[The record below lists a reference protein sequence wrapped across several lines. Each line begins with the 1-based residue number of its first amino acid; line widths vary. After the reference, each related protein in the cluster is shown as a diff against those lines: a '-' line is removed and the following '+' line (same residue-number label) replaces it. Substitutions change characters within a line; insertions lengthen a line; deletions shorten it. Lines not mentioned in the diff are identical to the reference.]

1 MDDFKA
7 FELPDVACGGEA
19 VDPQACACEAPRK
32 RGRPRAFDPDAVLET
47 VLEMFWMRGFANTS
61 LDDIAAA
68 TGVSRPSLSATFGD
82 KEALYLKAM
91 ERYRQ
96 GISGQLDQVLQCNGS
111 NDNLRGIIN
120 RYFDVMIRSYTGDVD
135 GESEAGECLGC
146 AFMCT
151 ALNEAPRHESI
162 MSVLQGTIEEFDA
175 RFERFFVKAQE
186 MGHIGSNQNPK
197 VMSQMI
203 TSLTSSLAVRARAGA
218 SRDDLKAIVDAT
230 TSFLFP

>member
-1 MDDFKA
+1 
-7 FELPDVACGGEA
+7 
-19 VDPQACACEAPRK
+19 
-32 RGRPRAFDPDAVLET
+32 

-61 LDDIAAA
+61 LDDISAA
-68 TGVSRPSLSATFGD
+68 TGVSRPSLASTFGD

-91 ERYRQ
+91 ERYRN
-96 GISGQLDQVLQCNGS
+96 GISDKLDTVLTCNGPG
-111 NDNLRGIIN
+111 DNLRGIVN
-120 RYFDVMIRSYTGDVD
+120 RYFDVMIASYTG
-135 GESEAGECLGC
+135 ETEECLGC

-175 RFERFFVKAQE
+175 RFERFFTKAQE
-186 MGHIGSNQNPK
+186 MGHIGSNQDPK

-218 SRDDLKAIVDAT
+218 SRTDLQKIVDAT

>member
-1 MDDFKA
+1 MDDLKT
-7 FELPDVACGGEA
+7 FELPDVTCGGQGTDVE
-19 VDPQACACEAPRK
+19 ACACETPRK
-32 RGRPRAFDPDAVLET
+32 RGRPRAFDPDVVLET
-47 VLEMFWMRGFANTS
+47 VLELFWMRGFANTS
-61 LDDIAAA
+61 LDDISAA
-68 TGVSRPSLSATFGD
+68 TGVSRPSLAATFGD

-91 ERYRQ
+91 ERYRN
-96 GISGQLDQVLQCNGS
+96 GISGQLDTVLQCNGPG
-111 NDNLRGIIN
+111 DNLRGIVN
-120 RYFDVMIRSYTGDVD
+120 RYFDVMISSYTGETED
-135 GESEAGECLGC
+135 CLGC

-175 RFERFFVKAQE
+175 RFEHFFTKAQE
-186 MGHIGSNQNPK
+186 MGHIGSNQDPK

-218 SRDDLKAIVDAT
+218 SREDLKAIVDAT

>member
-1 MDDFKA
+1 MDDLKTI
-7 FELPDVACGGEA
+7 ELPDATCGGQGDA
-19 VDPQACACEAPRK
+19 GACASARK
-32 RGRPRAFDPDAVLET
+32 RGRPRAFDPDVVLET

-61 LDDIAAA
+61 LDDISAA
-68 TGVSRPSLSATFGD
+68 TGVSRPSLAATFGD

-91 ERYRQ
+91 ERYRN
-96 GISGQLDQVLQCNGS
+96 GISDQLDTVLQCTGQ
-111 NDNLRGIIN
+111 DGTLRDIVN
-120 RYFDVMIRSYTGDVD
+120 RYFDVMIASYTG
-135 GESEAGECLGC
+135 ETEECLGC

-175 RFERFFVKAQE
+175 RFERFFTKARE
-186 MGHIGSNQNPK
+186 LGHIGSNQDPK

-218 SRDDLKAIVDAT
+218 SRADLQKIVDAT

>member
-1 MDDFKA
+1 MDDLKMID
-7 FELPDVACGGEA
+7 LPDVTCGGQGDA
-19 VDPQACACEAPRK
+19 AACASAARK
-32 RGRPRAFDPDAVLET
+32 RGRPRAFDPDVVLET

-61 LDDIAAA
+61 LDDISAA
-68 TGVSRPSLSATFGD
+68 TGVSRPSLAATFGD

-91 ERYRQ
+91 ERYRNA
-96 GISGQLDQVLQCNGS
+96 ISAQLDTVLQCTGGEGT
-111 NDNLRGIIN
+111 LRGIIN
-120 RYFDVMIRSYTGDVD
+120 RYFDVMIGSYTG
-135 GESEAGECLGC
+135 ETEECLGC

-175 RFERFFVKAQE
+175 RFERFFTKAQE
-186 MGHIGSNQNPK
+186 MGHIGSNQDPK

-218 SRDDLKAIVDAT
+218 SREDLQKIVEAT

>member
-1 MDDFKA
+1 LDDLKTI
-7 FELPDVACGGEA
+7 ELPEVTCGGQGDA
-19 VDPQACACEAPRK
+19 AACASARK
-32 RGRPRAFDPDAVLET
+32 RGRPRAFDPDVVLET

-61 LDDIAAA
+61 LDDISAA
-68 TGVSRPSLSATFGD
+68 TGVSRPSLAATFGD

-91 ERYRQ
+91 ERYRN
-96 GISGQLDQVLQCNGS
+96 GISGQLDTVLQCNGQG
-111 NDNLRGIIN
+111 DNLRGIVN
-120 RYFDVMIRSYTGDVD
+120 RYFDVMIASYTG
-135 GESEAGECLGC
+135 ETEECLGC

-175 RFERFFVKAQE
+175 RFEHFFIKAQE
-186 MGHIGSNQNPK
+186 MGHIGSNQDPK

-218 SRDDLKAIVDAT
+218 SREDLQKIVDAT

>member
-1 MDDFKA
+1 MDDLTS
-7 FELPDVACGGEA
+7 FELPTGVCGGQAADAE
-19 VDPQACACEAPRK
+19 ACAGAPRK
-32 RGRPRAFDPDAVLET
+32 RGRPRAFDPDSVLET

-68 TGVSRPSLSATFGD
+68 TGVSRPSLAATFGD

-96 GISGQLDQVLQCNGS
+96 GINEQLDAVLTCNGQ
-111 NDNLRGIIN
+111 NDTLRGILT
-120 RYFDVMIRSYTGDVD
+120 RYFDIMIRSYTG
-135 GESEAGECLGC
+135 ETEECLGC

-162 MSVLQGTIEEFDA
+162 LSVLQNTIDEFDR
-175 RFERFFVKAQE
+175 RFEAFFVAAQSR
-186 MGHIGSNQNPK
+186 GHIGANQDPK

-218 SRDDLKAIVDAT
+218 SREDLQKIVDST
-230 TSFLFP
+230 TNFLFP

>member
-1 MDDFKA
+1 MDDLKT
-7 FELPDVACGGEA
+7 FELPDVTCGGQGTDAE
-19 VDPQACACEAPRK
+19 ACAGSVRK
-32 RGRPRAFDPDAVLET
+32 RGRPRAFDPDVVLET

-61 LDDIAAA
+61 LDDISAA
-68 TGVSRPSLSATFGD
+68 TGVSRPSLAATFGD

-91 ERYRQ
+91 ERYRN
-96 GISGQLDQVLQCNGS
+96 GISDKLDLVLTCNGL

-120 RYFDVMIRSYTGDVD
+120 RYFDIMISSYTG
-135 GESEAGECLGC
+135 ETEECLGC

-175 RFERFFVKAQE
+175 RFERFFTKAQE
-186 MGHIGSNQNPK
+186 LGHIGSNQDPK

-218 SRDDLKAIVDAT
+218 SRADLQKIVDAT
-230 TSFLFP
+230 TNFLFP

>member
-1 MDDFKA
+1 MDDLKT
-7 FELPDVACGGEA
+7 FELSEVTCGGQGDA
-19 VDPQACACEAPRK
+19 GACATAVRK

-61 LDDIAAA
+61 LDDISAA
-68 TGVSRPSLSATFGD
+68 TGVSRPSLASTFGD

-91 ERYRQ
+91 ERYRN
-96 GISGQLDQVLQCNGS
+96 GISDQLDLVLTCNGPG
-111 NDNLRGIIN
+111 DNLHGIIN
-120 RYFDVMIRSYTGDVD
+120 RYFDIMIGSYTG
-135 GESEAGECLGC
+135 ETEACLGC

-175 RFERFFVKAQE
+175 RFERFFTKAQE
-186 MGHIGSNQNPK
+186 MGHIGSNQDPK

-218 SRDDLKAIVDAT
+218 RREDLQKIVDAT
-230 TSFLFP
+230 TNFLFP

>member
-1 MDDFKA
+1 LDDLKTI
-7 FELPDVACGGEA
+7 ELPDATCGGQGDA
-19 VDPQACACEAPRK
+19 GACASARK
-32 RGRPRAFDPDAVLET
+32 RGRPRAFDPDVVLET

-61 LDDIAAA
+61 LDDISAA
-68 TGVSRPSLSATFGD
+68 TGVSRPSLAATFGD

-91 ERYRQ
+91 ERYRN
-96 GISGQLDQVLQCNGS
+96 GISTQLDTVLQCTGAGGT
-111 NDNLRGIIN
+111 LRDIIN
-120 RYFDVMIRSYTGDVD
+120 RYFDVMIASYTG
-135 GESEAGECLGC
+135 ETEECLGC

-175 RFERFFVKAQE
+175 RFERFFTKAQE
-186 MGHIGSNQNPK
+186 LGHIGSNQDPK

-218 SRDDLKAIVDAT
+218 SRADLQKIVDAT
-230 TSFLFP
+230 TGFLFP

>member
-1 MDDFKA
+1 MDDLKTI
-7 FELPDVACGGEA
+7 ELPDATCGGQGDA
-19 VDPQACACEAPRK
+19 GACASARK
-32 RGRPRAFDPDAVLET
+32 RGRPRAFDPDVVLET

-61 LDDIAAA
+61 LDDISAA
-68 TGVSRPSLSATFGD
+68 TGVSRPSLAATFGD

-91 ERYRQ
+91 ERYRN
-96 GISGQLDQVLQCNGS
+96 GISTQLDTVLQCNGQGGT
-111 NDNLRGIIN
+111 LRDIIN
-120 RYFDVMIRSYTGDVD
+120 RYFDVMIASYTG
-135 GESEAGECLGC
+135 ETEECLGC

-175 RFERFFVKAQE
+175 RFERFFTKARE
-186 MGHIGSNQNPK
+186 LGHIGSNQDPK

-218 SRDDLKAIVDAT
+218 SRADLQKIVDAT

>member
-1 MDDFKA
+1 MDDLKT
-7 FELPDVACGGEA
+7 FELPDVVCGGQA
-19 VDPQACACEAPRK
+19 VDAEACAGVRK
-32 RGRPRAFDPDAVLET
+32 RGRPRAFDPDVVLET

-61 LDDIAAA
+61 LDDISAA
-68 TGVSRPSLSATFGD
+68 TGVSRPSLAATFGD

-91 ERYRQ
+91 ERYRNN
-96 GISGQLDQVLQCNGS
+96 ISRQLDVVLQCDGAGGT
-111 NDNLRGIIN
+111 LRDIIN
-120 RYFDVMIRSYTGDVD
+120 RYFDIMIGSYTG
-135 GESEAGECLGC
+135 ETEECLGC

-162 MSVLQGTIEEFDA
+162 MSVLQGTIEEFDL
-175 RFERFFVKAQE
+175 RFERFFTKAQDL
-186 MGHIGSNQNPK
+186 GHIGSNQDPK

-218 SRDDLKAIVDAT
+218 SREDLQKIVDAT

>member
-1 MDDFKA
+1 LDDLKTIY
-7 FELPDVACGGEA
+7 LPDVTCGGQGA
-19 VDPQACACEAPRK
+19 DPQACACDTPRK

-61 LDDIAAA
+61 LDDISAA
-68 TGVSRPSLSATFGD
+68 TGVSRPSLAATFGD

-91 ERYRQ
+91 ERYRN
-96 GISGQLDQVLQCNGS
+96 GISTKLDTVLQCTGRDGS
-111 NDNLRGIIN
+111 LRDIIN
-120 RYFDVMIRSYTGDVD
+120 RYFDVMISSYTG
-135 GESEAGECLGC
+135 ETEASETEECLGC

-175 RFERFFVKAQE
+175 RFERFFTKAQE
-186 MGHIGSNQNPK
+186 MGHIGSNQDPK

-218 SRDDLKAIVDAT
+218 SREDLQKIVDAT

>member
-1 MDDFKA
+1 LDDLKTI
-7 FELPDVACGGEA
+7 ELPDATCGGQGDA
-19 VDPQACACEAPRK
+19 GACASARK
-32 RGRPRAFDPDAVLET
+32 RGRPRAFDPDVVLET

-61 LDDIAAA
+61 LDDISAA
-68 TGVSRPSLSATFGD
+68 TGVSRPSLAATFGD

-91 ERYRQ
+91 ERYRN
-96 GISGQLDQVLQCNGS
+96 GISDQLDTVLQCTGQ
-111 NDNLRGIIN
+111 DGTLRDIVN
-120 RYFDVMIRSYTGDVD
+120 RYFDVMIASYTG
-135 GESEAGECLGC
+135 ETEECLGC

-162 MSVLQGTIEEFDA
+162 MNVLQGTIEEFDA
-175 RFERFFVKAQE
+175 RFERFFTKARE
-186 MGHIGSNQNPK
+186 LGHIGSNQDPK

-218 SRDDLKAIVDAT
+218 SRADLQKIVDAT

>member
-1 MDDFKA
+1 MDDLKTF
-7 FELPDVACGGEA
+7 DVSEVTCGGQGDA
-19 VDPQACACEAPRK
+19 GACAGVRK

-61 LDDIAAA
+61 LDDISAA
-68 TGVSRPSLSATFGD
+68 TGVSRPSLAATFGD

-96 GISGQLDQVLQCNGS
+96 GISGQLDTVLQCNGTDGS
-111 NDNLRGIIN
+111 LRDIVN
-120 RYFDVMIRSYTGDVD
+120 RYFDVMISSYTG
-135 GESEAGECLGC
+135 ETEECLGC

-175 RFERFFVKAQE
+175 RFERFFTKAQE
-186 MGHIGSNQNPK
+186 LGHIGSNQDPK

-218 SRDDLKAIVDAT
+218 SREELKKIVEAT

>member
-1 MDDFKA
+1 MDDLKTID
-7 FELPDVACGGEA
+7 LPDVTCGGQA
-19 VDPQACACEAPRK
+19 ADPQACACEAPRK

-47 VLEMFWMRGFANTS
+47 VLDMFWMRGFANTS
-61 LDDIAAA
+61 LDDISAA
-68 TGVSRPSLSATFGD
+68 TGVSRPSLAATFGD

-91 ERYRQ
+91 ERYRN
-96 GISGQLDQVLQCNGS
+96 GISDQLDQVLTCNGPG
-111 NDNLRGIIN
+111 DNLRGIVN
-120 RYFDVMIRSYTGDVD
+120 RYFDVMISSYTG
-135 GESEAGECLGC
+135 ETEECLGC

-175 RFERFFVKAQE
+175 RFERFFTKAQE
-186 MGHIGSNQNPK
+186 MGHIGSNQDPK

-218 SRDDLKAIVDAT
+218 SREDLQKIVDAT

>member
-1 MDDFKA
+1 MDDLKT
-7 FELPDVACGGEA
+7 FELPDVTCGGQGTDTE
-19 VDPQACACEAPRK
+19 ACASVRK
-32 RGRPRAFDPDAVLET
+32 RGRPRAFDPDVVLET
-47 VLEMFWMRGFANTS
+47 VLELFWMRGFANTS
-61 LDDIAAA
+61 LDDISAA
-68 TGVSRPSLSATFGD
+68 TGVSRPSLAATFGD

-91 ERYRQ
+91 ERYRN
-96 GISGQLDQVLQCNGS
+96 GISGQLDMVLQCNGQG
-111 NDNLRGIIN
+111 DNLRGIVN
-120 RYFDVMIRSYTGDVD
+120 RYFDVMIASYTG
-135 GESEAGECLGC
+135 ETEECLGC

-175 RFERFFVKAQE
+175 RFEHFFTKAQE
-186 MGHIGSNQNPK
+186 MGHIGSNQDPK

-218 SRDDLKAIVDAT
+218 SREDLKAIVDAT

>member
-1 MDDFKA
+1 MDDLKTI
-7 FELPDVACGGEA
+7 ELPDATCGGQGDA
-19 VDPQACACEAPRK
+19 GACASARK
-32 RGRPRAFDPDAVLET
+32 RGRPRAFDPDVVLET

-61 LDDIAAA
+61 LDDISAA
-68 TGVSRPSLSATFGD
+68 TGVSRPSLAATFGD

-91 ERYRQ
+91 ERYRN
-96 GISGQLDQVLQCNGS
+96 GISTQLDTVLQCTGAGGT
-111 NDNLRGIIN
+111 LRDIIN
-120 RYFDVMIRSYTGDVD
+120 RYFDVMIASYTG
-135 GESEAGECLGC
+135 ETEECLGC

-175 RFERFFVKAQE
+175 RFERFFTKAQE
-186 MGHIGSNQNPK
+186 LGHIGSNQDPK

-218 SRDDLKAIVDAT
+218 SRADLQKIVDAT
-230 TSFLFP
+230 TGFLFP

>member
-1 MDDFKA
+1 MDDLKTI
-7 FELPDVACGGEA
+7 ELPDVTCGGQGDAE
-19 VDPQACACEAPRK
+19 ACASVRK
-32 RGRPRAFDPDAVLET
+32 RGRPRAFDPDVVLET
-47 VLEMFWMRGFANTS
+47 VLELFWMRGFANTS
-61 LDDIAAA
+61 LDDISAA
-68 TGVSRPSLSATFGD
+68 TGVSRPSLAATFGD

-91 ERYRQ
+91 ERYRN
-96 GISGQLDQVLQCNGS
+96 GISGQLDTVLQCNGQA
-111 NDNLRGIIN
+111 DNLRGIVN
-120 RYFDVMIRSYTGDVD
+120 RYFDVMIASYTG
-135 GESEAGECLGC
+135 ETEECLGC

-175 RFERFFVKAQE
+175 RFEHFFIKAQE
-186 MGHIGSNQNPK
+186 MGHIGSNQDPK

-218 SRDDLKAIVDAT
+218 SREDLQKIVEAT

>member
-1 MDDFKA
+1 LDDLKTI
-7 FELPDVACGGEA
+7 ELPDATCGGQGDA
-19 VDPQACACEAPRK
+19 GACASARK
-32 RGRPRAFDPDAVLET
+32 RGRPRAFDPDVVLET

-61 LDDIAAA
+61 LDDISAA
-68 TGVSRPSLSATFGD
+68 TGVSRPSLAATFGD

-91 ERYRQ
+91 ERYRN
-96 GISGQLDQVLQCNGS
+96 GISTQLDTVLQCNGQGGT
-111 NDNLRGIIN
+111 LRDIIN
-120 RYFDVMIRSYTGDVD
+120 RYFDVMIASYTG
-135 GESEAGECLGC
+135 ETEECLGC

-175 RFERFFVKAQE
+175 RFERFFTKARE
-186 MGHIGSNQNPK
+186 LGHIGSNQDPK

-218 SRDDLKAIVDAT
+218 SRADLQKIVEAT

>member
-1 MDDFKA
+1 MDDLKSID
-7 FELPDVACGGEA
+7 LPEVTCGGQGDA
-19 VDPQACACEAPRK
+19 AACASARK
-32 RGRPRAFDPDAVLET
+32 RGRPRAFDPDVVLET

-61 LDDIAAA
+61 LDDISAA
-68 TGVSRPSLSATFGD
+68 TGVSRPSLAATFGD

-96 GISGQLDQVLQCNGS
+96 GISDQLDLVLQCTGR
-111 NDNLRGIIN
+111 DGTLRDIIN
-120 RYFDVMIRSYTGDVD
+120 RYFDIMIRSYTG
-135 GESEAGECLGC
+135 ETEECLGC

-175 RFERFFVKAQE
+175 RFERFFTRAQE
-186 MGHIGSNQNPK
+186 MGHIGSNQDPK

-218 SRDDLKAIVDAT
+218 SREDLQKIVDAT

>member
-1 MDDFKA
+1 MDDLKT
-7 FELPDVACGGEA
+7 FELPEVTCNGQGDAEACVSA
-19 VDPQACACEAPRK
+19 RR
-32 RGRPRAFDPDAVLET
+32 RGRPRAFDPDVVLET

-61 LDDIAAA
+61 LDDISAA
-68 TGVSRPSLSATFGD
+68 TGVSRPSLASTFGD

-91 ERYRQ
+91 ERYRN
-96 GISGQLDQVLQCNGS
+96 GISDKLDLVLTCNGP

-120 RYFDVMIRSYTGDVD
+120 RYFDIMISSYTG
-135 GESEAGECLGC
+135 ETEECLGC

-175 RFERFFVKAQE
+175 RFERFFTKAQE
-186 MGHIGSNQNPK
+186 MGHIGSNQDPK

-218 SRDDLKAIVDAT
+218 SRGDLKAIVDAT

>member
-1 MDDFKA
+1 MDDLKTI
-7 FELPDVACGGEA
+7 ELPDATCGGQGDA
-19 VDPQACACEAPRK
+19 GACASARK
-32 RGRPRAFDPDAVLET
+32 RGRPRAFDPDVVLET

-61 LDDIAAA
+61 LDDISAA
-68 TGVSRPSLSATFGD
+68 TGVSRPSLAATFGD

-91 ERYRQ
+91 ERYRN
-96 GISGQLDQVLQCNGS
+96 GISDQLDTVLQCTGQ
-111 NDNLRGIIN
+111 DGTLRDIVN
-120 RYFDVMIRSYTGDVD
+120 RYFDVMIASYTG
-135 GESEAGECLGC
+135 ETEECLGC

-162 MSVLQGTIEEFDA
+162 MNVLQGTIEEFDA
-175 RFERFFVKAQE
+175 RFERFFTKARE
-186 MGHIGSNQNPK
+186 LGHIGSNQDPK

-218 SRDDLKAIVDAT
+218 SRADLQKIVDAT

>member
-1 MDDFKA
+1 MDDLKT
-7 FELPDVACGGEA
+7 FELPDVTCGGQGNDVE
-19 VDPQACACEAPRK
+19 ACASSVRK
-32 RGRPRAFDPDAVLET
+32 RGRPRAFDPDVVLET

-61 LDDIAAA
+61 LDDISAA
-68 TGVSRPSLSATFGD
+68 TGVSRPSLAATFGD

-91 ERYRQ
+91 ERYRN
-96 GISGQLDQVLQCNGS
+96 GISDKLDEVLQCTGK
-111 NDNLRGIIN
+111 DGTLRDIIN
-120 RYFDVMIRSYTGDVD
+120 RYFDIMISSYTG
-135 GESEAGECLGC
+135 ETEECLGC

-162 MSVLQGTIEEFDA
+162 MSVLQGTIEEFDS
-175 RFERFFVKAQE
+175 RFERFFTKAQE
-186 MGHIGSNQNPK
+186 MGHIGSNQDPK

-218 SRDDLKAIVDAT
+218 SRTDLKAIVDAT